1 MQHFTVFAQFCD
13 KKCLD
18 FGWVY
23 THNVKKENPIKPSNA
38 MKIWKESFVSRVRL
52 CQGVFIA
59 LITGGLAVQ
68 SEATIYTMT
77 STASGVTYTAGFDT
91 TSSALTSWQANG
103 GPNQLSLQSL
113 YYSVANGVVNPL
125 TGASVVTHGAAAIT
139 ANYTVAGVIGVADS
153 ITLNGNTLGEQIKF
167 TNLSGSATTLS
178 LFQYSDF
185 ILGGAAGGQTL
196 NMIINNSSQSTA
208 NQSGGGASLQWQ
220 GQLTGGTVE
229 VQANNTGAPFGPF
242 NGSATAL
249 LNTPLSAT
257 GNAVFGYEFDAI
269 NLAAGNSLTVSETS
283 LILVPE
289 PATMGLIAS
298 GLCFLFPLW
307 RRWRS

>member
-1 MQHFTVFAQFCD
+1 
-13 KKCLD
+13 
-18 FGWVY
+18 
-23 THNVKKENPIKPSNA
+23 
-38 MKIWKESFVSRVRL
+38 
-52 CQGVFIA
+52 
-59 LITGGLAVQ
+59 
-68 SEATIYTMT
+68 MT

-103 GPNQLSLQSL
+103 GQNQLSLQSL
-113 YYSVANGVVNPL
+113 YYSVAGGAVNQL
-125 TGASVVTHGAAAIT
+125 TGASVATHGTASIT
-139 ANYTVAGVIGVADS
+139 TSYTISSVIGVADS
-153 ITLNGNTLGEQIKF
+153 ITLNGNTLGQQIKF

-229 VQANNTGAPFGPF
+229 VQASNTGAPFGPF
-242 NGSATAL
+242 SGAATAL

-283 LILVPE
+283 VLVVPE
-289 PATMGLIAS
+289 PSSMALIAS
-298 GLCFLFPLW
+298 GLCFLVPLW

>member
-1 MQHFTVFAQFCD
+1 
-13 KKCLD
+13 
-18 FGWVY
+18 
-23 THNVKKENPIKPSNA
+23 
-38 MKIWKESFVSRVRL
+38 MKIWKRSFVSRLRL
-52 CQGVFIA
+52 YQGVFIA
-59 LITGGLAVQ
+59 LMAIGVAVQ
-68 SEATIYTMT
+68 CRATIYTMT
-77 STASGVTYTAGFDT
+77 STASGVTYTAAFDT
-91 TSSALTSWQANG
+91 TSSALTSWQVNG
-103 GPNQLSLQSL
+103 GPSQLSLQSL

-125 TGASVVTHGAAAIT
+125 TGASVVTHGATGIT
-139 ANYTVAGVIGVADS
+139 ANYTVAGVISVADS

-185 ILGGAAGGQTL
+185 ILGSAVGAQTL

-208 NQSGGGASLQWQ
+208 NQSGGGVSLQWQ

-257 GNAVFGYEFDAI
+257 GNAVFGYEFDAL

-283 LILVPE
+283 LLVVPE
-289 PATMGLIAS
+289 PSSMALIAS
-298 GLCFLFPLW
+298 GICFLVPLW
-307 RRWRS
+307 RRSINQI